1 MEDNIK
7 MKRLLVKF
15 LQDDCSQT
23 EVDHVVNY
31 FQAAKKTTDFPT
43 VEDVIELFHEI
54 SKIDEATSNRI
65 IKNILSDSKPEK
77 TYKHSFWKY
86 AAAAA
91 VVGIL
96 ATSYLLRDNL
106 FSSPQKNIS
115 TIVNTTIES
124 GTDKATLTLEDGSV
138 VELQK
143 GAVFKTAN
151 ADSNGEAIVYA
162 SSERN
167 TKETVYNYLTIPR
180 GGQFFIK
187 LSDGT
192 KVWLNSETQLKYP
205 VAFNDGKARQVELIY
220 GEAYF
225 DVSPSTEHGGVKFKV
240 LNKSQEIEVLGT
252 EFNVKAYKDETHIY
266 TTLVEGKVDVSTD
279 NKKQSLRPNQQLN
292 LNINTKASTIKEVDV
307 YGEISWKEGVF
318 SFENKPLK
326 EVMKVLS
333 RWYDVEVI
341 IKNSAIENE
350 EFVGVLRKNQDLEK
364 ILKSIKN
371 SGIIKNFEIGDKK
384 VVLE

>member
-7 MKRLLVKF
+7 IKRLLVKF

-23 EVDHVVNY
+23 EVGHVVNY

-54 SKIDEATSNRI
+54 SKVDEATSNRI

-77 TYKHSFWKY
+77 TYRRSFWKY
-86 AAAAA
+86 AAAAV

-115 TIVNTTIES
+115 TIVNTTIQS

-151 ADSNGEAIVYA
+151 ADSNGEEIVYA

-205 VAFNDGKARQVELIY
+205 VAFNEGKARQVELIY
-220 GEAYF
+220 G
-225 DVSPSTEHGGVKFKV
+225 G
-240 LNKSQEIEVLGT
+240 
-252 EFNVKAYKDETHIY
+252 
-266 TTLVEGKVDVSTD
+266 
-279 NKKQSLRPNQQLN
+279 SLFRC
-292 LNINTKASTIKEVDV
+292 
-307 YGEISWKEGVF
+307 
-318 SFENKPLK
+318 
-326 EVMKVLS
+326 LS
-333 RWYDVEVI
+333 
-341 IKNSAIENE
+341 
-350 EFVGVLRKNQDLEK
+350 
-364 ILKSIKN
+364 
-371 SGIIKNFEIGDKK
+371 
-384 VVLE
+384 